1 MIIYLGLH
9 IEKQLYDTVYA
20 CALQCIIFCPQ
31 AVFLD
36 DLGGNVK
43 CAREVG
49 MTTVRVRGTEKALRE
64 LEALLGVTLVEED
77 GGNKDSGYNLTEDSQ
92 LDTT

>member
-1 MIIYLGLH
+1 MI
-9 IEKQLYDTVYA
+9 QYA

-64 LEALLGVTLVEED
+64 METLLGVKLVGEGDGDSEE
-77 GGNKDSGYNLTEDSQ
+77 SGYSIIENSE
-92 LDTT
+92 LDTSYRCRSKL